1 MSGPPR
7 AHPPR
12 LRRARRMLVVTGGLV
27 LAYAM
32 VGGLTDPDFAT
43 GGVPLFLVA
52 TLLAHDAVVLPA
64 AIGAGV
70 LIGRYV
76 PAAARVSVRVAAFVS
91 AAVMVVALPLVLGF
105 GRRSDDPSS
114 LPQPYGR
121 GLTVVLVLIWTV
133 ALVAVAMRRR
143 PARRRPPG

>member
-1 MSGPPR
+1 MSGLPLSPPPWLR
-7 AHPPR
+7 AV
-12 LRRARRMLVVTGGLV
+12 RRTLVVTGGLV
-27 LAYAM
+27 MAYAV
-32 VGGLTDPDFAT
+32 VGGVTDPDFAT

-52 TLLAHDAVVLPA
+52 TLLAHDALVLPA

-91 AAVMVVALPLVLGF
+91 VAVMVVALPLVLGF

-114 LPQPYGR
+114 LPQSYGR
-121 GLTVVLVLIWTV
+121 GLAVVLVLIWTV
-133 ALVAVAMRRR
+133 ALVVVAMRRR
-143 PARRRPPG
+143 TARRRPPG